1 MSWMGA
7 RVLLLRYCCFWL
19 LLCSCSGVLGRFFIM
34 LLYEGVVGGCQGV
47 VVIVVTSLFL
57 VCSYVFAWVLWAVA
71 RALLFIVV
79 TSCF

>member
-47 VVIVVTSLFL
+47 VVIVVFSL
-57 VCSYVFAWVLWAVA
+57 
-71 RALLFIVV
+71 LLCICLGVVGGCQGVVVIVV